1 MLDTN
6 KCHGLTCWITSDDKV
21 VAKELDMPDESVL
34 LLNSQQLKEIIFGN
48 GIGEKKTITLK
59 QENKWMQ

>member
-21 VAKELDMPDESVL
+21 VAKELDMPDEFVPVDWINEYNDL
-34 LLNSQQLKEIIFGN
+34 LEMK
-48 GIGEKKTITLK
+48 
-59 QENKWMQ
+59 

>member
-6 KCHGLTCWITSDDKV
+6 KCHGLSCWITSDDKV

-48 GIGEKKTITLK
+48 V
-59 QENKWMQ
+59 